1 MNFKELTKFINN
13 IGKTYNIFEKSR
25 ICRIYFIEKSEIA
38 FYNLFEKLVGGITM
52 LCIVL

>member
-1 MNFKELTKFINN
+1 MNFKKGMTKSYPF
-13 IGKTYNIFEKSR
+13 FEKSR